1 LALLD
6 NLWLFAYD
14 CLDPLQFFC
23 HFSNW
28 TNKVRISEDSIC
40 YDLGEL
46 ISCAMSCYLKKI
58 WVFLKMAFVWKFLF
72 CLGIGQ
78 TFRFTFHF
86 IGIVTKHFILDTC
99 DLATICICWSWSLEQ
114 YLLFVHS
121 VQKRNF
127 NFSHPFLEVCDFLC
141 FVWLLTNSLRIF
153 GIFYDTQ
160 IWLHFIESPLCLYYH
175 GISGATCSQE

>member
-23 HFSNW
+23 HFSIIDLSW

-40 YDLGEL
+40 YDLGDL
-46 ISCAMSCYLKKI
+46 ISCAMSCHLKKI

-78 TFRFTFHF
+78 TFLVYLSLYWNSYETFYFGHVWLSNHMYMLVLITWAIF
-86 IGIVTKHFILDTC
+86 IVCPFCTEEELKLLSTFP
-99 DLATICICWSWSLEQ
+99 WSL
-114 YLLFVHS
+114 
-121 VQKRNF
+121 R
-127 NFSHPFLEVCDFLC
+127 FLMF
-141 FVWLLTNSLRIF
+141 
-153 GIFYDTQ
+153 
-160 IWLHFIESPLCLYYH
+160 CL
-175 GISGATCSQE
+175 IADKFT